1 MDGTGAKREDGPV
14 SGAAA
19 MARRAEIA
27 GAGIAGLAAAAALA
41 RRGWRVRVHER
52 APALR
57 ATGAGGIYLY
67 ENGLRVLGAL
77 GALDDAL
84 DGAATL
90 VAREARDASGRL
102 LSAHPLGGAGRV
114 RCVTRDRL
122 VAALARAAERAGA
135 EIALGSRA
143 VGASP
148 EGLLRLEEGEARAD
162 LVIAADGAGSAAR
175 DALGLLRRRRP
186 MPDGA
191 IRALVPRRPE
201 DGDPTT
207 TVEAWSGTRRVLVT
221 PCGADTYLALTMLH
235 RDAAARRVPVDA
247 ALWAATFPHL
257 APLLGRIGEGA
268 RYDRFE
274 LLSLRR
280 WSRGAAAVLGDAAHA
295 MPPNIGQG
303 GGCSMM
309 NALSLAE
316 HVHDAADLPAAL
328 AAWERRERPLTE
340 HTQRISVLLGRPT
353 TWPVPLQR
361 GFFALAGRS
370 RIVRSL
376 RSRTA
381 RHVPTGTTEEITA

>member
-1 MDGTGAKREDGPV
+1 M
-14 SGAAA
+14 SGVD
-19 MARRAEIA
+19 ARRAEIA

-52 APALR
+52 AAALR

-67 ENGLRVLGAL
+67 ENGLRVLAAL
-77 GALDDAL
+77 GALEDAL
-84 DGAATL
+84 EGAATL
-90 VAREARDASGRL
+90 DAREVRDAGGRL
-102 LSAHPLGGAGRV
+102 LSSHPLGGAGRV

-122 VAALARAAERAGA
+122 IGALSRAAERAGA
-135 EIALGSRA
+135 EIALSSCA
-143 VGASP
+143 VGADA
-148 EGLLRLEEGEARAD
+148 EGTLRLEGGEVRAD
-162 LVIAADGAGSAAR
+162 LVIAADGAGSPVR

-191 IRALVPRRPE
+191 IRALVPRTAE

-221 PCGADTYLALTMLH
+221 PCGAHTYLALTMLH
-235 RDAAARRVPVDA
+235 RDEAARATPLDA
-247 ALWAATFPHL
+247 DLWARSFPRL
-257 APLLGRIGEGA
+257 APLLGRFGDAA

-274 LLSLRR
+274 LLSLWR
-280 WSRGAAAVLGDAAHA
+280 WSAGRAAVLGDAAHA

-316 HVHDAADLPAAL
+316 HVHRAPDLPAAL

-340 HTQRISVLLGRPT
+340 HTQRISMFLGRPA
-353 TWPVPLQR
+353 TWPGPLQR

-370 RIVRSL
+370 RAVQRL

-381 RHVPTGTTEEITA
+381 RHVPFGTTEEIPA